1 MAIYFMKDSHER
13 NRYYFNV
20 STPLD
25 PITSVTFTQPTVPTI
40 TVVSCYFNTSVITEE
55 DGTTYPEGT
64 VIVLTLDGG
73 TAGEIE
79 DIRIEYTTQ
88 SGLRL
93 DEHLVVRIT
102 DDA

>member
-20 STPLD
+20 TTSLD
-25 PITSVTFTQPTVPTI
+25 PITSVTYTQSASPSI
-40 TVVSCYFNTSVITEE
+40 QVVSCYANADIISDDEANSFPS
-55 DGTTYPEGT
+55 GT

-73 TAGEIE
+73 LGGTSEE
-79 DIRIEYTTQ
+79 IRIEYVTL

-93 DEHLVVRIT
+93 DEHLVVRVAE
-102 DDA
+102 DA